1 MMSRGR
7 AEVTAGMSPPL
18 KNSRS
23 ESKEAL
29 QRSRCSPPSPSH
41 RFLNSRNFPSPLA
54 ATTGQGKE
62 KDHPEKL
69 VLGTG

>member
-7 AEVTAGMSPPL
+7 AEEITGLSPPL
-18 KNSRS
+18 KNSRN

-29 QRSRCSPPSPSH
+29 RRSSKSPPSPSH
-41 RFLNSRNFPSPLA
+41 RFLNSRNSSSPLA
-54 ATTGQGKE
+54 ATAGQRKE
-62 KDHPEKL
+62 QDCPEKL